1 MYTYTW
7 SIWVWKKNTKEHSKF
22 SWSIITFLIRIAS
35 LGYPVNFSAS
45 RHFSKQ
51 CVATTDVVRCAIRAI
66 NRSPKTAGHRRL
78 DGHIWQQKAIPRSTC
93 GGFHKYSWF
102 IMEHPIKTDDLGWFR
117 GTPILGKT
125 PCCAFMILL
134 GWDGWN
140 GILYDML
147 VYLKITFA
155 PKREKWWSSIKIGGN
170 LISDNLISVKWIHC
184 PK

>member
-1 MYTYTW
+1 MEHMGL
-7 SIWVWKKNTKEHSKF
+7 KKNTKEHSKF

-102 IMEHPIKTDDLGWFR
+102 IMEHPIKTDDLGVPPF
-117 GTPILGKT
+117 
-125 PCCAFMILL
+125 
-134 GWDGWN
+134 
-140 GILYDML
+140 
-147 VYLKITFA
+147 
-155 PKREKWWSSIKIGGN
+155 
-170 LISDNLISVKWIHC
+170 
-184 PK
+184 